1 MIVGAIGTALCL
13 SGVARVFYSNSHQSA
28 LLALL
33 VGFIAFFALSQGLV
47 VFVYIGE
54 VFPNAVRS
62 KGQGVG
68 NASLATIN
76 TTILFAFPI
85 LAHHF
90 NAGAPFVFFAAATV
104 VQLIVV
110 TLFFPET
117 KAQTLEQLQRK
128 LMRT

>member
-1 MIVGAIGTALCL
+1 LIVGAIGTALCL

-117 KAQTLEQLQRK
+117 KGQTLEQLQRK